1 MNIKRTL
8 VPKKTGGTTTINSGF
23 SSTTNNN
30 SNIDTNNMNVGVL
43 NASDITV
50 SQLNATN
57 ATISYLDASEV
68 HTPTAYIGNANIDG
82 DLTTYGNVTHLSSS
96 NNAFDKVFD
105 IRQVVAYLGDHNY
118 FKELI
123 GEANSSITTTN
134 LTTDYLTVTRS
145 AHFFELIIDKI
156 KAAGGTF
163 ILSPADGFD
172 IELIEEDTSYYYL
185 YWRACSERS
194 SLDNTHL
201 DETLEDTQEVLT
213 EKITQ
218 NMWRAAD
225 QAICQTFNLEN
236 GAGTYHDA
244 HNTFWWRK
252 VAMVSDS
259 PILKSL
265 DGVNYYFHWIK
276 VYKDN
281 TTSGV
286 YNEVAQYSNNPTV
299 GDSVAM
305 LGNQTDNTR
314 QGAIMLSCYTNWLDN
329 GYVDS
334 QQGINIPQMVAPYF
348 AEYKGIND
356 FNLARHRHN
365 WIATNN
371 TTLQGNIKLGNGTTV
386 EDYVDDKIADIETG
400 EQFYTNLLVF
410 SNQNINVPCSYNGT
424 PLEID
429 QVEYIYA
436 YHGNTALNIANAS
449 FGDLET
455 SYFTLSGIGTRELQ
469 VTLLG
474 EYMDSIVD
482 NDSTPIDVTLNAYL
496 SGNQGDTIQYN
507 GTFFMNKTKDG
518 QKGDDGQ
525 TPLVYDVVPDVAT
538 RQLRYTY
545 DNDGNVT
552 GFTISP
558 STVTFRIKVT
568 DYSRTTNKIYNAT
581 SVPDG
586 MRIYTRYYNHDGGGY
601 TVWSNN
607 TTTFNNNNGYITL
620 EPGASNKYSIEC
632 ALVIGTQ
639 SPLSNPSSVYD
650 TQSVP
655 LIVEG
660 KDGTKGGRYQ
670 FMYANYNPSVA
681 STKPTIIPNGSTE
694 YTITQLTSAGWA
706 RVPSTPDFV
715 NGEYTYMTQA
725 FFNDGQ
731 TSSVWTTPTRIT
743 GENGKDGEDGNSI
756 EFVYCHT
763 QSKITNISSFGNV
776 NYQSVDRYGTY
787 AYEPDYQPTTF
798 ADNSY
803 WDWTDNP
810 QGVDGISYN
819 YEYMMTREWSKNN
832 TADTDRSYWSV
843 FSTPVIWSS
852 YGEKGMDGDGYE
864 YVFLKHWDSTCPTI
878 YDDDTYT
885 KSGAT
890 ISKADDDYC
899 PYSTP
904 RGQKVRWNDEPD
916 EPDATGKYVFVSMRK
931 KTNGTWGNFTTGKL
945 WTWYVEDGEPGEEGP
960 QGEQGPAGQNAVK
973 YELVDQDSYANVI
986 MDLDANNNIVS
997 QLDISL
1003 KFRVARREGT
1013 TVRYMNASEMT
1024 GMAVYYRISKST
1036 NSASSYYYYKLN
1048 LTTSGDTIAEYSI
1061 TYTSSNNYVIDANK
1075 DVIVALVGSTNSSI
1089 SDANI
1094 TNYTMHDTVNLITT
1108 LQPNAT
1114 MQIVQGQQASIK
1126 TLVTGQSG
1134 LAQQYSTLS
1143 ETMSGIQTDVV
1154 SLTNDVG
1161 GLETNMST
1169 IQQTA
1174 EGVNSVVKSMY
1185 GLKDGVNLN
1194 LIKLSTF
1201 ESISET
1207 FGTNTTFKTSSP
1219 NNGYWWAQK
1228 SGENSSLAFS
1238 SFIQNSSIS
1247 YLGNSSLE
1255 VNSYNFNYSGS
1266 GSPNADI
1273 DYKILNEQINTDSS
1287 SQKYCFSIYVKKKNT
1302 TGQNRVLLQ
1311 VSGLSSSGALT
1322 DWTNKN
1328 NRNDESNVTAN
1339 SVQVTSGSAL
1349 YQQFE
1354 LTDTTWHRL
1363 FITFTAGSTTTS
1375 PIVGFRIYRNGGDSN
1390 PSTSTNY
1397 YNIAMPKCEKSAK
1410 PTDWTY
1416 ITDETTLSSQITQT
1430 ANSISLTVTNDA
1442 IDDFSNQL
1450 DSGLRQT
1457 GISITDG
1464 LIELNSDNTVING
1477 NLSIHNANEGLVI
1490 YDKNDAT
1497 VPRVSITNGSI
1508 GTIGDDSFIN
1518 STINSKAGPNSFNR
1532 PQNAGSTTIYL
1543 TGSKAMA
1550 LGTYNNNKLTLDSFS
1565 GQITSSVRSE
1575 VSSITANLNISTDIN
1590 SYMGTNVYNGNC
1602 TVDSSTNHFNTYTG
1616 LTSPT
1621 SYLTGTYY
1629 LVGTLTVTFSIDNAL
1644 SSTNRN
1650 LITTIRGTRETN
1662 ASQKIQTIGADGAVF
1677 KQTEQRYSWFGTD
1690 QQRLRYDNNILEV
1703 NTNGICANQQVR
1715 FTTSASTTPY
1725 ITTTMGS
1732 NNCFKSRIYG
1742 NNAGNVTL
1750 DPYDTI
1756 ITTTQVGITV
1766 TLPTCAIG
1774 KEYYIWN
1781 NSSGNIT
1788 ISPASVTLAAGK
1800 TVHLMQ
1806 FPELR
1811 SGGSQPTGN
1820 WKVISMT

>member
-1 MNIKRTL
+1 
-8 VPKKTGGTTTINSGF
+8 
-23 SSTTNNN
+23 
-30 SNIDTNNMNVGVL
+30 
-43 NASDITV
+43 
-50 SQLNATN
+50 
-57 ATISYLDASEV
+57 
-68 HTPTAYIGNANIDG
+68 
-82 DLTTYGNVTHLSSS
+82 
-96 NNAFDKVFD
+96 
-105 IRQVVAYLGDHNY
+105 
-118 FKELI
+118 
-123 GEANSSITTTN
+123 
-134 LTTDYLTVTRS
+134 
-145 AHFFELIIDKI
+145 
-156 KAAGGTF
+156 
-163 ILSPADGFD
+163 
-172 IELIEEDTSYYYL
+172 
-185 YWRACSERS
+185 
-194 SLDNTHL
+194 
-201 DETLEDTQEVLT
+201 
-213 EKITQ
+213 
-218 NMWRAAD
+218 
-225 QAICQTFNLEN
+225 
-236 GAGTYHDA
+236 
-244 HNTFWWRK
+244 
-252 VAMVSDS
+252 
-259 PILKSL
+259 
-265 DGVNYYFHWIK
+265 
-276 VYKDN
+276 
-281 TTSGV
+281 
-286 YNEVAQYSNNPTV
+286 
-299 GDSVAM
+299 
-305 LGNQTDNTR
+305 
-314 QGAIMLSCYTNWLDN
+314 
-329 GYVDS
+329 
-334 QQGINIPQMVAPYF
+334 
-348 AEYKGIND
+348 
-356 FNLARHRHN
+356 
-365 WIATNN
+365 
-371 TTLQGNIKLGNGTTV
+371 
-386 EDYVDDKIADIETG
+386 
-400 EQFYTNLLVF
+400 
-410 SNQNINVPCSYNGT
+410 
-424 PLEID
+424 
-429 QVEYIYA
+429 
-436 YHGNTALNIANAS
+436 
-449 FGDLET
+449 
-455 SYFTLSGIGTRELQ
+455 
-469 VTLLG
+469 
-474 EYMDSIVD
+474 
-482 NDSTPIDVTLNAYL
+482 
-496 SGNQGDTIQYN
+496 
-507 GTFFMNKTKDG
+507 
-518 QKGDDGQ
+518 
-525 TPLVYDVVPDVAT
+525 
-538 RQLRYTY
+538 
-545 DNDGNVT
+545 
-552 GFTISP
+552 
-558 STVTFRIKVT
+558 
-568 DYSRTTNKIYNAT
+568 
-581 SVPDG
+581 
-586 MRIYTRYYNHDGGGY
+586 
-601 TVWSNN
+601 
-607 TTTFNNNNGYITL
+607 
-620 EPGASNKYSIEC
+620 
-632 ALVIGTQ
+632 
-639 SPLSNPSSVYD
+639 
-650 TQSVP
+650 
-655 LIVEG
+655 
-660 KDGTKGGRYQ
+660 
-670 FMYANYNPSVA
+670 MYANYNPSVA
-681 STKPTIIPNGSTE
+681 LTKPTIIPNGSTE
-694 YTITQLTSAGWA
+694 YSITQLTNAGWV
-706 RVPSTPDFV
+706 RVPSTPDFE

-763 QSKITNISSFGNV
+763 QSKITNISSFGDV
-776 NYQSVDRYGTY
+776 NYQSVDRYGSY

-803 WDWTDNP
+803 WNWTDNP

-832 TADTDRSYWSV
+832 IADSDRSYWSV

-852 YGEKGMDGDGYE
+852 YGEKGQDGDGYE

-899 PYSTP
+899 PYSTV

-931 KTNGTWGNFTTGKL
+931 KTNGTWGDFTTGKL

-973 YELVDQDSYANVI
+973 YELVDQDSYANVV
-986 MDLDANNNIVS
+986 MDLDANNNIIS
-997 QLDISL
+997 ELAISL
-1003 KFRVARREGT
+1003 KFRIARREGT

-1061 TYTSSNNYVIDANK
+1061 TYTSSNDYVIDANK
-1075 DVIVALVGSTNSSI
+1075 DIIVALVGSTNSSI

-1114 MQIVQGQQASIK
+1114 LQIVKGQNASIK

-1143 ETMSGIQTDVV
+1143 QTMSGIQTDVV

-1201 ESISET
+1201 ESISDT
-1207 FGTNTTFKTSSP
+1207 FGPNTTFKTSSP

-1228 SGENSSLAFS
+1228 SGENSDLLFTG
-1238 SFIQNSSIS
+1238 FIQNSSVS

-1255 VNSYNFNYSGS
+1255 LNSYNFNYSS
-1266 GSPNADI
+1266 TGSPNADI

-1287 SQKYCFSIYVKKKNT
+1287 TQKYCFSIYVKKKNT
-1302 TGQNRVLLQ
+1302 TGQNRVLLY

-1339 SVQVTSGSAL
+1339 SVQSTSGSSL

-1375 PIVGFRIYRNGGDSN
+1375 PIVGFRIYRNAGDSN

-1532 PQNAGSTTIYL
+1532 PQNVGSTTIYL
-1543 TGSKAMA
+1543 TGSRAMA

-1575 VSSITANLNISTDIN
+1575 VSSISANLYISTDIN

-1629 LVGTLTVTFSIDNAL
+1629 LVGTLTVTFSTDNAL

-1662 ASQKIQTIGADGAVF
+1662 AGQKIQTIGADGAVF

-1750 DPYDTI
+1750 DPYDTV

-1788 ISPASVTLAAGK
+1788 ISPASIPLAAGK

-1820 WKVISMT
+1820 WKVISTY